1 MKHRWANGRKAEATQ
16 VGTLRLNVRHP
27 EAAGVL
33 TELLFEG
40 DPRLGPDPPGAVVRP
55 ERVPGSDPPAME
67 ARFDIVLRR

>member
-1 MKHRWANGRKAEATQ
+1 
-16 VGTLRLNVRHP
+16 VRHP

-40 DPRLGPDPPGAVVRP
+40 DPALGPDPPGAVVRP
-55 ERVPGSDPPAME
+55 ERVPGSDPPAMA